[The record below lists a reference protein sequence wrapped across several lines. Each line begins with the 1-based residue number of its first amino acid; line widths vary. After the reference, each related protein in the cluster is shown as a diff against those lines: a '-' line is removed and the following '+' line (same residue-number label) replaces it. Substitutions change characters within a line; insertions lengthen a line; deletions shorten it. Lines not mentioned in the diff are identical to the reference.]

1 LPESRIEEPEDSK
14 HIALNKVIRHYE
26 SMLKVNPVKDMDEP
40 LRAALTYM
48 MTDQLDEVPPGTE
61 VGLRYI
67 RDRICVPRD
76 MPLWSARRFRQAL
89 EVVAATVSSNQGPTI
104 PLIHRRDQDPKP
116 FKRTN

>member
-1 LPESRIEEPEDSK
+1 
-14 HIALNKVIRHYE
+14 
-26 SMLKVNPVKDMDEP
+26 MLKVNPVKDMDEP

-89 EVVAATVSSNQGPTI
+89 EVVAASVSSNQGPTI

-116 FKRTN
+116 FKRTT